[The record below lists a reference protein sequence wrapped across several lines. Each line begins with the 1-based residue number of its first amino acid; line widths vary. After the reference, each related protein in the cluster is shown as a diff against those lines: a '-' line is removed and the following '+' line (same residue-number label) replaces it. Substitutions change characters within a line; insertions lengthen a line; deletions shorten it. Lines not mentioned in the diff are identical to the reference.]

1 MAQEN
6 KLLARNN
13 KTGLRLF
20 SKCQFRFP
28 CRGRGR
34 NRRRPWYHP
43 KGAPG
48 PFAPLGKRLNMGR
61 RAGLRRFARS
71 SSQ

>member
-20 SKCQFRFP
+20 SKCQLRFP
-28 CRGRGR
+28 CVAGGGSSGGPGTTQKVRLGRSHFGHLPSPQLGILPTPAR
-34 NRRRPWYHP
+34 QWS
-43 KGAPG
+43 GA
-48 PFAPLGKRLNMGR
+48 
-61 RAGLRRFARS
+61 
-71 SSQ
+71 